1 MRSGKPSKQEITR
14 QITAEGTHDIVICG
28 CPQGIWILVYQG
40 EPFQIRR
47 EHRLRDEIKYLPNC
61 WSQRGSAE
69 RQARYLNELFQ
80 TDQFEIA
87 QIQSKTTR

>member
-1 MRSGKPSKQEITR
+1 MKPR
-14 QITAEGTHDIVICG
+14 QRELLRATDTPQSELVISAVSEGV
-28 CPQGIWILVYQG
+28 WILVYQG

-47 EHRLRDEIKYLPNC
+47 EQQYSEGWKYLPNC

-69 RQARYLNELFQ
+69 RQARYLNDLFQ